1 MSWSALLERDGNNL
15 ETRERATEEPEGLK
29 LSISVTVSQEA
40 EWAKHEVKKPYKWW
54 IHQILSNMTFF

>member
-54 IHQILSNMTFF
+54 IH